1 MSEDRLVL
9 REGKQGRR
17 IDYDLAVPATPVI
30 GVGEGQTLPASAEA
44 LMISQKPVTWADWIG
59 CWAADEAG
67 AGTATR
73 APGLPDLSTKTGPNA
88 DHAVGLGLQPTRA
101 E

>member
-1 MSEDRLVL
+1 M
-9 REGKQGRR
+9 
-17 IDYDLAVPATPVI
+17 DYDLASPQTLAI
-30 GVGEGQTLPASAEA
+30 GVGEGQTLPASAEV
-44 LMISQKPVTWADWIG
+44 LLLSQKPVTWADWID

-73 APGLPDLSTKTGPNA
+73 APGLPDLSTIMGPKA
-88 DHAVGLGLQPTRA
+88 DLGVGLGLQPTRA